1 VQIVQPPQQA
11 LEVAD
16 AVAVGVHIG
25 ADGKTIENCV
35 LVPEVVDHQRQ
46 SSPVRLLWS
55 AAG

>member
-25 ADGKTIENCV
+25 ADGKTIENGV

>member
-16 AVAVGVHIG
+16 VVHIG
-25 ADGKTIENCV
+25 ADGKTIENGV